1 MAALISIAFILG
13 IIAVMVL
20 LTWGICQI
28 LVWNANRVEQ
38 KRKTAHPH
46 LWELFDEVSSKSKE
60 ATQQYNRNVAP
71 LKKQIKY
78 ILDRLPYWPAEIREA
93 KEEEAENLRLR
104 LYGAEL
110 SYNIL
115 EAELEEIRKEIREY
129 VSDNDLEWARNWGW

>member
-1 MAALISIAFILG
+1 MAALISIAIILG
-13 IIAVMVL
+13 IIVVAAL
-20 LTWGICQI
+20 LSWGTCQI
-28 LVWNANRVEQ
+28 LVWNAGRVEQ
-38 KRKTAHPH
+38 KRKAAHSH

-60 ATQQYNRNVAP
+60 AAQQYNRNVAP

-110 SYNIL
+110 TYNIL

-129 VSDNDLEWARNWGW
+129 VSDNDLEWARKWGW

>member
-1 MAALISIAFILG
+1 MVALISIAIILG
-13 IIAVMVL
+13 IIVVAAL

-28 LVWNANRVEQ
+28 LAWNTDRVTQ
-38 KRKTAHPH
+38 KRKAAHPH

-78 ILDRLPYWPAEIREA
+78 ILDRMPYWPTEIREA

-129 VSDNDLEWARNWGW
+129 VSDNNLEWAKNWGW

>member
-1 MAALISIAFILG
+1 MAVLISIAFILG

-38 KRKTAHPH
+38 KRKAAHPR